1 VGGTAH
7 MKDLVSKVLL
17 VFTALDVPLS
27 ALLNN
32 LVDMIRTDSPA
43 SQILLP
49 ASHLIVQQ
57 SLVWFWHSN
66 TCRHISLESQ
76 CVVKALAIIFRW
88 TRHDSLLG

>member
-1 VGGTAH
+1 

-17 VFTALDVPLS
+17 IFPALDVPLS

-49 ASHLIVQQ
+49 ASHLIVQPNH
-57 SLVWFWHSN
+57 V
-66 TCRHISLESQ
+66 TDYIE
-76 CVVKALAIIFRW
+76 
-88 TRHDSLLG
+88 G

>member
-1 VGGTAH
+1 

-32 LVDMIRTDSPA
+32 LVDMIRTDSSA

-49 ASHLIVQQ
+49 ASHLIVQPNR
-57 SLVWFWHSN
+57 V
-66 TCRHISLESQ
+66 TDYIE
-76 CVVKALAIIFRW
+76 
-88 TRHDSLLG
+88 G